1 MTNSI
6 DRISGGMSTVLFPAF
21 SLVQDQKEKLRN
33 GYFRA
38 VKTTAF
44 FLFPVLASMIITG
57 KYIING
63 LYGTKWNG
71 AVAAFQILAFGGIL
85 RSTLGFSGT
94 IAHAT
99 GRVYAEAGQQ
109 LVFLLILG
117 GCAFYGIR
125 YGIEGVAWAVII
137 ALVWLFI
144 AQSYLSIKII
154 EAGWKDF
161 FKSLI
166 PAIANMM
173 IMIFINIVLVML
185 IENYWG
191 GTVRY
196 EIKLLITVIINVIIF
211 LSLII
216 FMPYSIKG
224 DTFEWILERYRR
236 FVPGIFIR
244 MYYRFNK

>member
-1 MTNSI
+1 M
-6 DRISGGMSTVLFPAF
+6 
-21 SLVQDQKEKLRN
+21 
-33 GYFRA
+33 
-38 VKTTAF
+38 
-44 FLFPVLASMIITG
+44 
-57 KYIING
+57 
-63 LYGTKWNG
+63 
-71 AVAAFQILAFGGIL
+71 
-85 RSTLGFSGT
+85 GFSGT